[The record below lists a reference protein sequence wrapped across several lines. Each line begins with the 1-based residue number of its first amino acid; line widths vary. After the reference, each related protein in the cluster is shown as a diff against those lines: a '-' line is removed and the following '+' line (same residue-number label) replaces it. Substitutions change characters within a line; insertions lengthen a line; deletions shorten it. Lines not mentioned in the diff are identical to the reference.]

1 MTYMLCSPV
10 CEHVKRAV
18 HSYDISIANG
28 CRIAKLCV
36 IYRVILCKSAGHED
50 RYNGRSVS
58 TKSLHFRT
66 DLCWYRVPQEPGFLT
81 KAASALGIYTPTDV

>member
-1 MTYMLCSPV
+1 M
-10 CEHVKRAV
+10 
-18 HSYDISIANG
+18 
-28 CRIAKLCV
+28 
-36 IYRVILCKSAGHED
+36 CKSAGHKD

-58 TKSLHFRT
+58 TKSLHLRI